1 MSELSKE
8 DYLKLKGLRAMHDD
22 LEKRREMV
30 WDAVADI
37 FDGVIGASED
47 ENLNLKDEA
56 VDAMMTLQ
64 GLDDFLEDHGV
75 EVVDDDEDRQ

>member
-75 EVVDDDEDRQ
+75 